1 MELLCKIKHI
11 QVNILILLI
20 KIILLNLLNQLQLNK
35 TLNMLYQQ
43 ELGLKRV
50 IKIVRKVWHRY

>member
-1 MELLCKIKHI
+1 MELLCKTKHI

-20 KIILLNLLNQLQLNK
+20 KIILLNLLNLLQLNK
-35 TLNMLYQQ
+35 ILNMPYQL

-50 IKIVRKVWHRY
+50 IKIVRKV